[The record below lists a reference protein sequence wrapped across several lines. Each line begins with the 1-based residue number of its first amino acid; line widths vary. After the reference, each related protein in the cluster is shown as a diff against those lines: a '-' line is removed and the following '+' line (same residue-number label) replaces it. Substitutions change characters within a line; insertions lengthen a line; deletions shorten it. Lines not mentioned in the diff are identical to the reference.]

1 MANRL
6 ANSMS
11 PYLQQHAD
19 NPVDWWPWGEEALAE
34 AYRRDVPL
42 FISIGYAACH
52 WCHVMAHE
60 SFEDA
65 ETAAQLNEEFVCIKI
80 DREEHPDVD
89 AVYMEATQALTGQ
102 GGWPMSVFATAD
114 GRPFYCGTYYPTTPK
129 HGMPSFRQLLTAVT
143 DSWRNRREQID
154 ESATAISARLGQ
166 GLNLGT
172 TEAVSTP
179 MQDQAV
185 TRLMRDFDRT
195 NGGFGGA
202 PKFPPATV
210 LTFLLAYTGRRT
222 TNDASAMIDQTCEAM
237 ARGGMYD
244 QLAGGFARY
253 SVDATWTVPHFE
265 KMLYDNAL
273 LTRIY
278 THWYRATGNPLGRRI
293 AMESADFML
302 RDLGTAQGGLA
313 SALDADTDGEEG
325 LTYVWTPKQII
336 DVLGEA
342 TACET
347 FDVTEAGT
355 YERGA
360 SVLQLPRD
368 PADPKQHAE
377 ARQALLAARNKRPQ
391 PARDD
396 KVVAAWNGMAITALC
411 DLGRQVGER
420 RYVDAARRI
429 GQLLL
434 DVHLIDGRI
443 RRVSRDGKVGEATG
457 VLEDYAWVSTAFLH
471 LHTAT
476 GERHWLE
483 AATGLIDT
491 TLRHFAGTGPA
502 EFFDTADDA
511 PALIIRPA
519 EAVDGPTPSG
529 IATLAATLVLAG
541 ALTGS
546 DTYRTTAELICARLT
561 PLVQGAPRAA
571 GWIASVNEALLAGP
585 VQIAVTGP
593 DSPERD
599 RLVDLALGY
608 RGAGAVVIVGTPTA
622 DSPLLEDRASDTP
635 TAYVCRGFVCDLPAT
650 SVEQLRD
657 QLVALTH

>member
-6 ANSMS
+6 ATSMS

-19 NPVDWWPWGEEALAE
+19 NPVDWWPWGEDALAE
-34 AYRRDVPL
+34 ARRRDVPV

-65 ETAAQLNEEFVCIKI
+65 ETAAQLNDEFVCIKI

-114 GRPFYCGTYYPTTPK
+114 GKPFYCGTYYPTTPM
-129 HGMPSFRQLLTAVT
+129 HGLPSFRQLLAAVT
-143 DSWRNRREQID
+143 DSWRNRRQELD
-154 ESATAISARLGQ
+154 ESATAIAAQLGH
-166 GLNLGT
+166 GVNLGT

-185 TRLMRDFDRT
+185 ARLMRDFDRT

-210 LTFLLAYTGRRT
+210 LTFLLDYTGRRT
-222 TNDASAMIDQTCEAM
+222 SPDASTMIDQTCEAM

-278 THWYRATGNPLGRRI
+278 THWYRATGSALGRRI

-313 SALDADTDGEEG
+313 SALDADTEGEEG
-325 LTYVWTPKQII
+325 LTYVWTPQQIV
-336 DVLGEA
+336 DVLGDPAACA
-342 TACET
+342 T
-347 FDVTEAGT
+347 FGVTEEGT
-355 YERGA
+355 FERGM
-360 SVLQLPRD
+360 SVLQLPHD
-368 PADPKQHAE
+368 PADLDQYAE
-377 ARQALLAARNKRPQ
+377 AKQALLAARNKRPQ
-391 PARDD
+391 PTRDD

-411 DLGRQVGER
+411 ELGRQIGED
-420 RYVDAARRI
+420 RYVDAAQRI
-429 GQLLL
+429 GDLLL
-434 DVHLIDGRI
+434 EVHIVDGRV
-443 RRVSRDGKVGEATG
+443 RRVSRDGKAGEATG
-457 VLEDYAWVSTAFLH
+457 VLEDYAWISTAFLQ

-476 GERHWLE
+476 GERRWLD
-483 AATGLIDT
+483 AATELIDVT
-491 TLRHFAGTGPA
+491 MEHFAGAGPA

-511 PALIIRPA
+511 PALIVRPA

-529 IATLAATLVLAG
+529 IATFAGTLVLAA
-541 ALTGS
+541 ALTGN
-546 DTYRTTAELICARLT
+546 DAYRSTAELICARLT

-593 DSPERD
+593 AGADRD
-599 RLVDLALGY
+599 RLADLALGY
-608 RGAGAVVIVGTPTA
+608 RGAGAVVMVGTPNA
-622 DSPLLEDRASDTP
+622 NSPLLDERASGTP
-635 TAYVCRGFVCDLPAT
+635 TAYVCRGFVCELPAT
-650 SVEQLRD
+650 SEEQLRG
-657 QLVALTH
+657 QLAALTH

>member
-6 ANSMS
+6 ATSMS
-11 PYLQQHAD
+11 PYLQQHAN

-34 AYRRDVPL
+34 AARRDVPL

-65 ETAAQLNEEFVCIKI
+65 DTAAQLNDEFVCIKI

-143 DSWRNRREQID
+143 DSWRNRRKEID
-154 ESATAISARLGQ
+154 ESATAISAQLGQ

-172 TEAVSTP
+172 TEAVGAP
-179 MQDQAV
+179 LQDQAV
-185 TRLMRDFDRT
+185 TRLMRDFDRA

-210 LTFLLAYTGRRT
+210 LTFLLDYAGRRT
-222 TNDASAMIDQTCEAM
+222 SNDASVMIDQTCEAM

-278 THWYRATGNPLGRRI
+278 THWYRATDNPLARRI
-293 AMESADFML
+293 AVESADFML
-302 RDLGTAQGGLA
+302 RDLGTAEGGLA

-325 LTYVWTPKQII
+325 LTYVWTPQQIV
-336 DVLGEA
+336 DVLGDA
-342 TACET
+342 SACEM
-347 FDVTEAGT
+347 FGVTEAGT
-355 YERGA
+355 FERGA

-368 PADPKQHAE
+368 PADPKRYAE
-377 ARQALLAARNKRPQ
+377 AKDALLAARNKRPQ

-411 DLGRQVGER
+411 ELGRQIGETK
-420 RYVDAARRI
+420 YIVAAQRI

-434 DVHLIDGRI
+434 DVHINDGRV
-443 RRVSRDGKVGEATG
+443 RRVSRDGKVGEASG
-457 VLEDYAWVSTAFLH
+457 VLEDYAWVGTAFLQ
-471 LHTAT
+471 LHIAT
-476 GERHWLE
+476 GERCWLD

-491 TLRHFAGTGPA
+491 TLQHFAGAGQA

-511 PALIIRPA
+511 PALIVRPA
-519 EAVDGPTPSG
+519 EAMDGPTPSG
-529 IATLAATLVLAG
+529 IATLAGTLVLAA
-541 ALTGS
+541 ALTGN
-546 DTYRTTAELICARLT
+546 DTYRTRK
-561 PLVQGAPRAA
+561 
-571 GWIASVNEALLAGP
+571 SV
-585 VQIAVTGP
+585 V
-593 DSPERD
+593 
-599 RLVDLALGY
+599 
-608 RGAGAVVIVGTPTA
+608 
-622 DSPLLEDRASDTP
+622 
-635 TAYVCRGFVCDLPAT
+635 
-650 SVEQLRD
+650 
-657 QLVALTH
+657 